1 MAERQGYPMYQS
13 RIEPANPQLMD
24 RAAEQSGALA
34 IGCTDVAGQVQLVAS
49 SVSAQAHVLSELQ
62 AVMASLET
70 DQRQVTDATDE
81 ARMLSD
87 NARGRLIEGAAIISN
102 AIADFSELTLMV
114 ARLGAQL
121 TNFSSAMDQ
130 VRRTTQIIDGIART
144 TNMLALNAAIEA
156 ERAGDAGRTFAVVAA
171 EVKKLASDTRTAIDE
186 IGITM
191 DSLSDEGA
199 TFVTEIQ
206 NGMARSRRAETGFAQ
221 INDTVAEVI
230 DLVGQVDRQA
240 DDIARSTS
248 MIHDSVCRV
257 GDELDG
263 FVESA
268 KANRDRLD
276 GAIAQMGA
284 LEVSAN
290 EMLDTIVHS
299 GFAMDDR
306 KFVDIALTANKTV
319 SDAIDHAIAAK
330 RLTTDVVF
338 DTNYRAISGSNPQQ
352 FETRFCEAADAIV
365 QPLLD
370 AIVKSDEGI
379 TGAVITDM
387 NGYLPT
393 HISARSLPQRPNEP
407 AWNAL
412 NCRNRC
418 NYMDDATARA
428 VKSDADFMLTTYR
441 QNLGENGYK
450 TIKNVFV
457 PLYFAG
463 KRWGNLEVA
472 YSLER

>member
-1 MAERQGYPMYQS
+1 MFQS
-13 RIEPANPQLMD
+13 RIKPADAHATDAGLMD

-34 IGCTDVAGQVQLVAS
+34 IGCTDVAGQVQLVAA
-49 SVSAQAHVLSELQ
+49 SVAAQAQVLSELQ

-87 NARGRLIEGAAIISN
+87 NARNRLKEGAAIIATS
-102 AIADFSELTLMV
+102 IADFSELTTMV
-114 ARLGAQL
+114 GRLGAQL

-171 EVKKLASDTRTAIDE
+171 EVKKLASNTRTAIDE

-191 DSLSDEGA
+191 DSLTDEGA
-199 TFVTEIQ
+199 TFVAEIQ
-206 NGMARSRRAETGFAQ
+206 NGMTRSQRAEAGFSR
-221 INDTVAEVI
+221 INETVAEVI
-230 DLVGQVDRQA
+230 DLVGQVDRQT

-248 MIHDSVCRV
+248 LIHDSICRV

-263 FVESA
+263 FAEA
-268 KANRDRLD
+268 ATANRNKLGD
-276 GAIAQMGA
+276 AIAQIGA
-284 LEVSAN
+284 LEVGAN
-290 EMLDTIVHS
+290 QMLDTIVHS
-299 GFAMDDR
+299 GFAQRDR
-306 KFVDIALTANKTV
+306 AFVNMAIAATGEIISLIEAAIADKTV
-319 SDAIDHAIAAK
+319 SASD
-330 RLTTDVVF
+330 VF
-338 DTNYRAISGSNPQQ
+338 DTDYRSVEGSNPPQ
-352 FETRFCEAADAIV
+352 FTSKFNSFADNVV

-370 AIVKSDEGI
+370 R
-379 TGAVITDM
+379 ITDADSNIIVSVISDI

-393 HISARSLPQRPNEP
+393 HVSAKSLPQRPNDP

-418 NYMDDATARA
+418 NFMDDETARA
-428 VKSDADFMLTTYR
+428 VASDADFMLTTYR
-441 QNLGENGYK
+441 QNLGENGYR
-450 TIKNVFV
+450 TVKNVFV
-457 PLYFAG
+457 PLSFNG
-463 KRWGNLEVA
+463 KRWGNFEIA
-472 YSLER
+472 YSLNG